1 MFVMQE
7 ITTYMYIC
15 MYVCMYIYIYIY
27 IYIYMCVCVCVCV
40 CMYRFIYHGGDLNL
54 NTHRLMGTLVTVG
67 TKIEVPMG
75 TKASKSYRMS
85 FFEKVKMHKVSCEG

>member
-1 MFVMQE
+1 
-7 ITTYMYIC
+7 
-15 MYVCMYIYIYIY
+15 
-27 IYIYMCVCVCVCV
+27 MCVCVCVCGERERERERECV
-40 CMYRFIYHGGDLNL
+40 CVYRFIYHGGDLNL

>member
-1 MFVMQE
+1 M
-7 ITTYMYIC
+7 C
-15 MYVCMYIYIYIY
+15 VCV
-27 IYIYMCVCVCVCV
+27 CECVCVCVRVCVCVCV
-40 CMYRFIYHGGDLNL
+40 RVCVCVCVYRFIYHGGDLNL

>member
-1 MFVMQE
+1 MKDSLAL
-7 ITTYMYIC
+7 YLSLRARAR
-15 MYVCMYIYIYIY
+15 
-27 IYIYMCVCVCVCV
+27 VCVCVCV
-40 CMYRFIYHGGDLNL
+40 YVYRFIYHGGDLNL

>member
-1 MFVMQE
+1 
-7 ITTYMYIC
+7 
-15 MYVCMYIYIYIY
+15 
-27 IYIYMCVCVCVCV
+27 MCECVRVSVCVRVCV
-40 CMYRFIYHGGDLNL
+40 RVCECVRVSVYRFIYHGGDLNL

-75 TKASKSYRMS
+75 TKASKSYRIS